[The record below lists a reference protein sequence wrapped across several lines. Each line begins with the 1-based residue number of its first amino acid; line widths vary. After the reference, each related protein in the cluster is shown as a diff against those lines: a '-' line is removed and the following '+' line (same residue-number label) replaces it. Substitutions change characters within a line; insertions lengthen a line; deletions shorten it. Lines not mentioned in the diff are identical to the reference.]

1 MSASETKLYV
11 FGITEAAPTQ
21 TGVLGVMDKFSKDAL
36 TSGPISVL
44 WSKTYSSLPK
54 ITLK

>member
-1 MSASETKLYV
+1 MGASETKLYV
-11 FGITEAAPTQ
+11 FGITESAPTQ